1 MNLEPRLLINIV
13 CDMKINKTLDGG
25 KLFVLEGPDGVG
37 KSTISKDV
45 TEYFNSNYNNFVLL
59 TFPGKEVGTLGKVVY
74 DLHHQPDLLGVN
86 KVADSSN
93 QLLHIAAH
101 IDAIEQIILPQIKDN
116 KNIILDRFWWSAW
129 VYGRVLGLKNSFLK
143 KMIELEKLVWKNL
156 QPSAVFLLQRNAPVD
171 RDVDIKNWKTIVTG
185 YDNLAEKEQF
195 KYSVVK
201 VDNNNSINEATTS
214 IIETIR
220 NKLSNIE
227 SDKPNLIPHKK
238 RSSSFFSNYE
248 MTVSSSLKKKN
259 VSVFVSPSNSLKTT
273 VVYDTYWKFAAERQN
288 VFFKKLNNS
297 PLPWTEDSII
307 SKHKFTN
314 AYRASDRVS
323 QFLIK
328 NVIYDETLPQSNLET
343 FFRIILFKLFN
354 KIETWNVLKKELGEI
369 TYEGY
374 SFEKYDKILSKR
386 MKSGKTIYSAAYIM
400 PSGGKILGYS
410 IKHKNHLKLIEMMMR
425 DELYKKLQ
433 DCKSMKQGF
442 KLLLE
447 YPTIGNFLA
456 YQFITDINYSE
467 ITDFDEN
474 EFVVPGPGALDGIR
488 KCFSDKGNLPESDL
502 IRLVADNQE
511 PEFNR
516 LGLHFKSL
524 WGRPLQLI
532 DCQNLFCEV
541 DKYSRVKHPEISGI
555 TGRTRIKQIYKPVQ
569 NPISYWYPP
578 KWEINH
584 KITRDSA

>member
-1 MNLEPRLLINIV
+1 
-13 CDMKINKTLDGG
+13 MKLNKLSGDIG

-37 KSTISKDV
+37 KSTISKEV
-45 TEYFNSNYNNFVLL
+45 TDYFNSNYNNFILL
-59 TFPGKEVGTLGKVVY
+59 TFPGKENGTLGKVVY
-74 DLHHQPDLLGVN
+74 DLHHQANLLGVN
-86 KVADSSN
+86 KITDSSK

-101 IDAIEQIILPQIKDN
+101 IDSIEQIILPQIKDN

-129 VYGRVLGLKNSFLK
+129 VYGRASGLKFPFLK
-143 KMIELEKLVWKNL
+143 KLIELEKLVWKNL
-156 QPSAVFLLQRNAPVD
+156 QPSAVFLLHRNAPID
-171 RDVDIKNWKTIVTG
+171 RDVDIKNWKTIVSE

-195 KYSVVK
+195 NYPVIRV
-201 VDNNNSINEATTS
+201 NNNKSITEAATS

-227 SDKPNLIPHKK
+227 SGLPDQIHNRKQLSPLV
-238 RSSSFFSNYE
+238 SNYE
-248 MTVSSSLKKKN
+248 TLAASPSTNKNISVFISHSSL
-259 VSVFVSPSNSLKTT
+259 LKSTI
-273 VVYDTYWKFAAERQN
+273 VYDTYWKFAAERQN
-288 VFFKKLNNS
+288 VFFKKLNNLPS
-297 PLPWTEDSII
+297 PWTEDSII

-323 QFLIK
+323 QFLIR
-328 NVIYDETLPQSNLET
+328 NVIYDKTLPKSDSEI

-354 KIETWNVLKKELGEI
+354 KIETWNLLKQELGEI
-369 TYEGY
+369 SYEGY
-374 SFEKYDKILSKR
+374 NFEKYDHILSKR
-386 MKSGKTIYSAAYIM
+386 MSSGKTIYSAAYIM

-410 IKHKNHLKLIEMMMR
+410 IKHKNHLKLIEMMMN

-433 DCKSMKQGF
+433 DCRSMQQGF
-442 KLLLE
+442 KLLLG

-467 ITDFDEN
+467 ITDFDEK
-474 EFVVPGPGALDGIR
+474 EFVVPGPGSLDGIR
-488 KCFSDKGNLPESDL
+488 KCFSNKGNFSEADL

-511 PEFNR
+511 SEFNR
-516 LGLHFKSL
+516 LGLEFKSL

-555 TGRTRIKQIYKPVQ
+555 TGRTRIKQIYKSVQ
-569 NPISYWYPP
+569 TPINYWYPP

-584 KITRDSA
+584 KITNDSAQYFSENG